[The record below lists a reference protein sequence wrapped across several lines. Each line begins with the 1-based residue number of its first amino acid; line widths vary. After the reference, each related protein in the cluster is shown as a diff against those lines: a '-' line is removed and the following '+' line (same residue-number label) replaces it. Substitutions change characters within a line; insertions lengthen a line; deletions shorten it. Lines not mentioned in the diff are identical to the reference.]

1 MPVTVNGV
9 ELTDADI
16 EREMPAHAG
25 AGNATQLALNA
36 AVLRRVLLDEAKRL
50 NVGAG
55 MEDDA
60 AIEAL
65 LLREAAAP
73 EPTQEECGRQYRAN
87 PERWRVG
94 ERAHVS
100 HILFQVTGRVD
111 LERLRDRAQ
120 ATLDDVLRA
129 DDPDAHFASCARTLS
144 NCPSGAAGGSLG
156 EIGRGDTV
164 PEFERAVFA
173 TPANSFC
180 PTLVE
185 TRFGLHIVRVFA
197 KQPGDI
203 LPFERVEATVRS
215 AMSRASADRARRQY
229 LINIVARSQIEGWA
243 HGRPV

>member
-73 EPTQEECGRQYRAN
+73 EPTQEECGQQYRAN

-144 NCPSGAAGGSLG
+144 NLS
-156 EIGRGDTV
+156 
-164 PEFERAVFA
+164 
-173 TPANSFC
+173 
-180 PTLVE
+180 
-185 TRFGLHIVRVFA
+185 
-197 KQPGDI
+197 
-203 LPFERVEATVRS
+203 
-215 AMSRASADRARRQY
+215 
-229 LINIVARSQIEGWA
+229 
-243 HGRPV
+243 HG